1 MRALWHLTTNSLAGR
16 RWRTVLLVL
25 AVALATALTVG
36 VASAIGTMSRSIV
49 HVVGQ
54 VTGLADLRVEHRFGE
69 RFDRGLLEEIRR
81 WPEVE
86 LAAGRLEGGVTLELK
101 RTGRKV
107 TVLLRG
113 VEPDIEEQLNP
124 RALAAGRMVRS
135 GSEVV
140 FDQRVRRKLDAK
152 VGDVLAATRAEARA
166 ELTVVGVLERPK
178 LRVLQRRLAV
188 APLGRVQ
195 ELAGGAGLLDRIDVR
210 LRAGAD
216 AEAVAAA
223 RPAALPAGVV
233 FRTSAAARAGV
244 NRHLRWSKLLLY
256 VLTVLASLSSGFL
269 ILTTLTTAVTQRT
282 REMAILRCIG
292 ASRAQLAAAQ
302 VAGGSLVA
310 VGGAAAGTPLGIL
323 VAYALYCRFQE
334 FLPGGFHVNPGDVA
348 VAVSG
353 SLLAGLLGAS
363 YPAFLA
369 GAARPLE
376 ALTVRARRPKHR
388 HVLLCAA
395 AGLVLASVQ
404 PVVQCLPIDGESAF
418 WFWAYVGLPLTF
430 AGVFLLSVPLLVL
443 VARGV
448 GPLLARGLGMPAA
461 LLRQSVLATPMR
473 HGFTGGTLMAGLA
486 LLVSIWMQGRS
497 ATAGYLDGLKMP
509 DAFVH
514 SFWSLSETQWQALRS
529 VEAATE
535 ACPAKLFPVR
545 AVGMQL
551 GLKELSPPNTLFV
564 STDMPAFLEMTDVD
578 WHEGDRRTALR
589 RLEDGRA
596 LLVGRE
602 WSVAHGV
609 GVGTRLALKTLEG
622 PVDFEVVGVVASR
635 GLDLAT
641 GFFGIQ
647 KPFTDTAMS
656 SVFGTRA
663 DAKRYFGVEGANLV
677 LLSLREDVSDKEAI
691 RQLTA
696 AAPGSVAGTSRAI
709 RRRVTRSLDRLM
721 KVMSSLAVGSLVLAC
736 FGVGNLIVAEVV
748 ARRFEFGV
756 LRAVGAQ
763 RGLLGRLVA
772 GQTLLVALTGC
783 VAGVMLGVEAVLIER
798 VFHRQLMGIDYA
810 LHVPWDVIAWGAL
823 ALIGA
828 ALVTALPA
836 VFRVMR
842 RSPRA
847 LLARQE

>member
-430 AGVFLLSVPLLVL
+430 AGVFLLS
-443 VARGV
+443 
-448 GPLLARGLGMPAA
+448 
-461 LLRQSVLATPMR
+461 
-473 HGFTGGTLMAGLA
+473 
-486 LLVSIWMQGRS
+486 

-535 ACPAKLFPVR
+535 ACPAKMFPVR

-677 LLSLREDVSDKEAI
+677 LLSLREDVSDKEAV